1 MILQR
6 PMKLD
11 DVQRIAHLSRLELS
25 QAEAEAVLPQLQAV
39 FSLVEEMQA
48 VDTSGLEPLAHP
60 ILFLRE
66 IAQPL
71 RVDQVTEAD
80 HRDENMQSAPAQ
92 QEGYFLVPRVIE

>member
-1 MILQR
+1 
-6 PMKLD
+6 MKLD
-11 DVQRIAHLSRLELS
+11 DVQRIAHLSMLKLD

-66 IAQPL
+66 LAQPL
-71 RVDQVTEAD
+71 RLDQVTESD
-80 HRDENMQSAPAQ
+80 HRSENMQSAPAQ
-92 QEGYFLVPRVIE
+92 LEGYFLVPKVIE

>member
-1 MILQR
+1 
-6 PMKLD
+6 MKLD

-66 IAQPL
+66 LAQPM
-71 RVDQVTEAD
+71 RVDQVTESDQRAA
-80 HRDENMQSAPAQ
+80 NMQSAPAKQ
-92 QEGYFLVPRVIE
+92 DGYFIVPRVIE

>member
-1 MILQR
+1 
-6 PMKLD
+6 MKLD

-66 IAQPL
+66 LAQPM
-71 RVDQVTEAD
+71 RVDQVTESDQRAA
-80 HRDENMQSAPAQ
+80 NMQSAPAKQ
-92 QEGYFLVPRVIE
+92 DGYFLVPRVIE

>member
-1 MILQR
+1 
-6 PMKLD
+6 MKLD
-11 DVQRIAHLSRLELS
+11 NVQRIAHLSRLELS

-66 IAQPL
+66 LAQPM
-71 RVDQVTEAD
+71 RVDQVTESDQRAA
-80 HRDENMQSAPAQ
+80 NMQSAPAKQ
-92 QEGYFLVPRVIE
+92 DGYFIVPRVIE